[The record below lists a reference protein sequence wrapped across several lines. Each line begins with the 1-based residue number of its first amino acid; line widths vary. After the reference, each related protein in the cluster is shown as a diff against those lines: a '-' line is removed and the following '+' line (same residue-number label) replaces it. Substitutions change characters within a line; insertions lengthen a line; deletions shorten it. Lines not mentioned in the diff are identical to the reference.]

1 MQLRELPSRA
11 ERVPVQLTVQVVAGG
26 ETYSAELVNLS
37 LSGGFLEASF
47 PVGSKLKIRIA
58 MPAGEPISLASKVV
72 REGWCPKFVD
82 HASVDNLAVRAL
94 GVGVAFDDLEDLD
107 AQRLQDY
114 LDLIMDRS

>member
-11 ERVPVQLTVQVVAGG
+11 ERVPVQLTVQVLADG

-47 PVGSKLKIRIA
+47 PVGSRVKIRLGL
-58 MPAGEPISLASKVV
+58 PNGDTLSLPGQVV
-72 REGWCPKFVD
+72 REGWCPKFVENPK
-82 HASVDNLAVRAL
+82 VDNLAVRSL
-94 GVGVAFDDLEDLD
+94 GIGILFDDLEDGD

-114 LDLIMDRS
+114 LDLVTDRS